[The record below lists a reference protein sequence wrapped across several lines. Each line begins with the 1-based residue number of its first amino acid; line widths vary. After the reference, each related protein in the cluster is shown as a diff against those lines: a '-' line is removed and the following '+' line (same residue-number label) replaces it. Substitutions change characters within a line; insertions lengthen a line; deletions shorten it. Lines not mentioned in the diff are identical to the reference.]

1 MAPKDFTATIRQ
13 GCPRE
18 QDWLRVLGTNEV
30 VLKSPV
36 PHLASA
42 SGIPEALFFEMDL
55 TALSSEQRT
64 RLIKHLARRFHV
76 PEQEVVRDLD
86 RVGCP
91 ILDTD
96 VTVTVY
102 HPQKWF

>member
-1 MAPKDFTATIRQ
+1 MNKDFIATIRKD
-13 GCPRE
+13 CPRY
-18 QDWLRVLGTNEV
+18 QDWINVLGTNEV

-42 SGIPEALFFEMDL
+42 PGIPEAPFFEMDL
-55 TALSSEQRT
+55 TALSGEQRG
-64 RLIKHLARRFHV
+64 RLISHLSQRFQV
-76 PEQEVVRDLD
+76 PEQEVERDLD